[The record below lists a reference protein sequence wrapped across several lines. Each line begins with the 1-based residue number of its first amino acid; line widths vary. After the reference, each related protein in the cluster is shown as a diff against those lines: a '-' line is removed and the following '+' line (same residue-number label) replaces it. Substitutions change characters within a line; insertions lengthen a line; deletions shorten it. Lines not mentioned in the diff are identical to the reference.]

1 MYPEDQP
8 MSDEEMKL
16 RLKKLNDARQTDT
29 RVQYLGEWPLESDQS
44 DSSSASSLSTS
55 RSTSAAIRAASREDT
70 QTVQTGTMSGPS
82 SSYTPT
88 NGRTKPVPST
98 GTTGVP
104 PGRERFW
111 TEDTTSHRQ

>member
-1 MYPEDQP
+1 

-16 RLKKLNDARQTDT
+16 RLKKLNDARLIDT

-44 DSSSASSLSTS
+44 DSSSASSPSTS
-55 RSTSAAIRAASREDT
+55 RSTFAAIQKASKADT
-70 QTVQTGTMSGPS
+70 QTVRTGTMSDPS

-88 NGRTKPVPST
+88 NGPTKPVPST
-98 GTTGVP
+98 GTTEVP

-111 TEDTTSHRQ
+111 TEDTTSPPQ

>member
-1 MYPEDQP
+1 VYPEDQP

-29 RVQYLGEWPLESDQS
+29 RVQYLGEWQSESDQS
-44 DSSSASSLSTS
+44 DSSSVSLPSTS
-55 RSTSAAIRAASREDT
+55 RSTSAAIQKASKADT
-70 QTVQTGTMSGPS
+70 QTAQTGTTSGPS
-82 SSYTPT
+82 SNCTPT
-88 NGRTKPVPST
+88 SGPTKPVPST

-111 TEDTTSHRQ
+111 TEDTTSHPQ